1 MFTPLTPLRCLDRA
15 TDLYGRRLGVVCG
28 ERRFT
33 YGEFGERARKLASGL
48 RRHGIAPGDRVAYLS
63 FNNHQLLEGY
73 FGVPQA
79 GAILLPLN
87 VRLTPVELAA
97 IVNHAEPRM
106 LIFEEEFAG
115 AASQLKTLCPGVAH
129 WVAIGETAPP
139 AELNYEDLIAA
150 GQPERADLSLIDEN
164 AVAEL
169 FYTSGSTGSPKGVML
184 SHRTLYLHA
193 LAVMTLYVEVD
204 SMVYL
209 HTIPFFHANGW
220 GGPQALTYL
229 GVKQVMVRRFD
240 PPTVFRLIEEHR
252 GTDMYL
258 VPAMANALVN
268 HPEVARYDLS
278 SLRRVFI
285 GGAAS
290 TPTLI
295 ECVERTFGCRCFS
308 GYGLTETAPVLAA
321 AIPKAGVEFASEEE
335 RYRRQAMTGFPVIG
349 VEVRV
354 VDAAMKDVPRD
365 GKTVGEI
372 VTRGDHVME
381 GYWRDPAQ
389 TAEAMAG
396 GWFHTG
402 DMATWDEEGF
412 LQIVDRKKEIIISG
426 GENIS
431 SLEVESAIAS
441 HPAVFECSVVA
452 APDDQWGEVPAAFV
466 VLKPGQTL
474 TAEELRS
481 HLAGRL
487 ARFKLP
493 KHVYFRDEPLPKS
506 GTGKIRK
513 AELKEALWSGKQK
526 RVQG

>member
-15 TDLYGRRLGVVCG
+15 TDLYGNRVGVVSG
-28 ERRFT
+28 DRQFT
-33 YGEFGERARKLASGL
+33 YAEFGERCRRLASGL
-48 RRHGIAPGDRVAYLS
+48 GRHGIARGEIVAYLS

-87 VRLTPVELAA
+87 VRLAPVELAA
-97 IVNHAEPRM
+97 IVNHAGARM
-106 LIFEEEFAG
+106 LIFEEEFARV
-115 AASQLKTLCPGVAH
+115 AAELRAACPGIAH
-129 WVAIGETAPP
+129 WVAIGRTVEP
-139 AELNYEDLIAA
+139 AGLNYEELIAA
-150 GQPERADLSLIDEN
+150 GEPERADISSIDEN

-169 FYTSGSTGSPKGVML
+169 FYTSGSTGTPKGVML

-193 LAVMTLYVEVD
+193 LAVMTLYVQVE

-240 PPTVFRLIEEHR
+240 PPAVFRLIEEHR

-268 HPEVARYDLS
+268 HPEAGRHDLS
-278 SLRRVFI
+278 SMRRIFI

-295 ECVERTFGCRCFS
+295 ERVERTFGCRCFS

-321 AIPKAGVEFASEEE
+321 AIPKAGLTFSSDEE

-354 VDAAMKDVPRD
+354 VDQAMNDVPRD
-365 GKTVGEI
+365 GRTVGEI

-474 TAEELRS
+474 TAEELRA
-481 HLAGRL
+481 HLEGRL

-493 KHVYFRDEPLPKS
+493 KHVFFRQEPLPKS

-513 AELKEALWSGKQK
+513 AELKETLWAGKAK

>member
-15 TDLYGRRLGVVCG
+15 VELYGSRVGVVCG
-28 ERRFT
+28 GRRFT
-33 YGEFGERARKLASGL
+33 YSEFGERCRRLASAL
-48 RRHGIAPGDRVAYLS
+48 RRHGIAPGEIVAYLS

-79 GAILLPLN
+79 RGILLPLN
-87 VRLTPVELAA
+87 VRLTPAELAA
-97 IVNHAEPRM
+97 ILNHAGARM
-106 LIFEEEFAG
+106 LIFEEEFARV
-115 AASQLKTLCPGVAH
+115 AAELRAACPGIAD
-129 WVAIGETAPP
+129 WVAIGETVPP
-139 AELNYEDLIAA
+139 AALNYEELIAA
-150 GQPERADLSLIDEN
+150 GEPERADIYSIDEN

-169 FYTSGSTGSPKGVML
+169 FYTSGSTGTPKGVML

-193 LAVMTLYVEVD
+193 LAVMTLYVEIE

-268 HPEVARYDLS
+268 HPEVGRYDLS

-295 ECVERTFGCRCFS
+295 ERVERAFGCRCFS

-321 AIPKAGVEFASEEE
+321 AIPKAGLTFSSDEE

-354 VDAAMKDVPRD
+354 VDNAMNDVPRD
-365 GKTVGEI
+365 GRTVGEI
-372 VTRGDHVME
+372 VTRGDHSME
-381 GYWRDPAQ
+381 GYWRDAAQ

-441 HPAVFECSVVA
+441 HPAVYECSVVA
-452 APDDQWGEVPAAFV
+452 APDEQWGEVPAAFV

-474 TAEELRS
+474 TADELRAY
-481 HLAGRL
+481 LAGRL

-493 KHVYFRDEPLPKS
+493 KHVFFREEPLPKS

-513 AELKEALWSGKQK
+513 AELKEALWAGRDR